1 MQNGVDP
8 SYYPEGTQE
17 MVFYP
22 TNKIRVPVNKENVL
36 KSGIVKPE
44 DADLIVPYIDIDLPT
59 SGITKNQFLMLDIL
73 ANNNW
78 ERPIY
83 FTGGSYNDAEYIWMK
98 PYLQL
103 DGLVYKLVPIETPL
117 SKVNPYLM
125 GRIDSSLM
133 YDIVMQWD
141 WGNAEDPNIYHDP
154 ETRKNS
160 ISFRSNLARL
170 AESLI
175 LEGKNDKARNILDL
189 AMEKMPVDY
198 FGYYSL
204 LVPFVDGYFRLGDQ
218 EKARSLYQ
226 QLAFKYADRL
236 AYYAS
241 LAPAD
246 QYGIGEEI
254 ITEIERYRTLT
265 ETLSAN
271 NETDILEAALEQFTK
286 AITPLV
292 FLYGNYDFYTQLY
305 PVIEGYY
312 SAGVPEKAKALADK
326 ILQALEGRM
335 QVYSRFSSE
344 NQMLLMDRIKSELMD
359 FQEFVLL
366 VQQADTSAYA
376 TEVLNKYNASVET
389 LLVEETTATPE
400 ED

>member
-98 PYLQL
+98 PFLQL
-103 DGLVYKLVPIETPL
+103 DGLVYKMVPIETPL

-175 LEGKNDKARNILDL
+175 WKVKMIKHVNILDL

-198 FGYYSL
+198 FATT

-236 AYYAS
+236 GYYAT

-286 AITPLV
+286 AITPFV
-292 FLYGNYDFYTQLY
+292 SLYGNYDFYTQLY
-305 PVIEGYY
+305 PVVEGYY
-312 SAGVPEKAKALADK
+312 STGVPEKAKVLADK
-326 ILQALEGRM
+326 ILQVRRGVCRCT
-335 QVYSRFSSE
+335 VVFFR
-344 NQMLLMDRIKSELMD
+344 KSNVADELH
-359 FQEFVLL
+359 QI
-366 VQQADTSAYA
+366 
-376 TEVLNKYNASVET
+376 
-389 LLVEETTATPE
+389 
-400 ED
+400 

>member
-1 MQNGVDP
+1 
-8 SYYPEGTQE
+8 
-17 MVFYP
+17 
-22 TNKIRVPVNKENVL
+22 
-36 KSGIVKPE
+36 
-44 DADLIVPYIDIDLPT
+44 
-59 SGITKNQFLMLDIL
+59 
-73 ANNNW
+73 
-78 ERPIY
+78 
-83 FTGGSYNDAEYIWMK
+83 
-98 PYLQL
+98 
-103 DGLVYKLVPIETPL
+103 
-117 SKVNPYLM
+117 M

-271 NETDILEAALEQFTK
+271 NETDILGAALEQFTR
-286 AITPLV
+286 AIIPFV

-305 PVIEGYY
+305 PVVESYY
-312 SAGVPEKAKALADK
+312 SAGEPEKAKVLADK

-344 NQMLLMDRIKSELMD
+344 NQMLLRKTNDFVCVGFEKHDFLKENQRI
-359 FQEFVLL
+359 
-366 VQQADTSAYA
+366 
-376 TEVLNKYNASVET
+376 
-389 LLVEETTATPE
+389 
-400 ED
+400 